1 MGMWLVLIG
10 LSVFTGGICAWL
22 LPRSWGWV
30 GALSLPPLGLFAW
43 LMVSEYLLPY
53 RGGGA
58 SMWPIALVV
67 GGSVAALIGLGSYA
81 AFRPKGKGLHAS

>member
-10 LSVFTGGICAWL
+10 LSALAGGVCAWL
-22 LPRSWGWV
+22 LPRSLGWV
-30 GALSLPPLGLFAW
+30 AAALLPPLGLLAW
-43 LMVSEYLLPY
+43 LMVNEYLLPY

-67 GGSVAALIGLGSYA
+67 GGSVGALVGIASYA
-81 AFRPKGKGLHAS
+81 ALRPKTGRPHAS